1 MGVQSPMKF
10 DVHTSNVHT
19 SFTCRVGLE
28 GLGLDAVAVGHC
40 KALVLQVP
48 GEAAAALHRL
58 RARADSGARA
68 AFCPPTA
75 CLDEIQASKSIDS
88 DKGSIL
94 SVYYKESGHSTEQEL
109 THYTTHRVIA
119 HGVRIDLTSYNNHYS
134 PIRF

>member
-1 MGVQSPMKF
+1 M
-10 DVHTSNVHT
+10 
-19 SFTCRVGLE
+19 CRVGLE
-28 GLGLDAVAVGHC
+28 GLGLDALAVGHC

-75 CLDEIQASKSIDS
+75 CLDEIQASTSIDG
-88 DKGSIL
+88 DEGSIL
-94 SVYYKESGHSTEQEL
+94 SVYCKKSGHCTEQEL

-119 HGVRIDLTSYNNHYS
+119 HGVRMNLTSYDNHYS
-134 PIRF
+134 LIRF